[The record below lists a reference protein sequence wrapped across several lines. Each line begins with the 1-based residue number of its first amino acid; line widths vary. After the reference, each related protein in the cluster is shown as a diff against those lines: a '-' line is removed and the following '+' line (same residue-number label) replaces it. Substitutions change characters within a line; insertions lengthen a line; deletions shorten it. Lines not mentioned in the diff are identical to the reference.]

1 MIAPRLELSSCF
13 MVALVLVGCGNSG
26 TRLER
31 WRPRKS
37 GAGVRGSFAIEG
49 PALGRG
55 DAS

>member
-31 WRPRKS
+31 RRPRKS